1 MESIT
6 ASHFKAQCLALMDEV
21 AATRQPL
28 TIVKRG
34 KPLVQL
40 VPVPSQRPVTP
51 FGVGSGGRMVLELL
65 TPEAGL

>member
-1 MESIT
+1 MEWIT
-6 ASHFKAQCLALMDEV
+6 ASRFKAQCLSLMDEV
-21 AATRQPL
+21 ATTRQPL

-51 FGVGSGGRMVLELL
+51 FGVGSGGRIVRDLL
-65 TPEAGL
+65 SLEAGL